1 MIFMNN
7 LFLNITPRNI
17 ARILQS
23 LEANSNFYKK
33 NSSILKDVKKDNF
46 ICIVIDG
53 YLQIIKNDY
62 NGNKIVIEKLEKNS
76 IFGTLISPLSNEE
89 YEVVTK
95 EDSKLV
101 IIDFNSI
108 IINNEINSNV
118 YNQFL
123 KNILNIMAIKIKEY
137 NERIEILANKTIR
150 NKLLAYFKITSKKSK
165 SKIIYLPFNFSELAD
180 YLVVDRCAMSR
191 ELKNLKDD
199 GLIEVEGKKI
209 KLFYTV

>member
-1 MIFMNN
+1 
-7 LFLNITPRNI
+7 
-17 ARILQS
+17 
-23 LEANSNFYKK
+23 
-33 NSSILKDVKKDNF
+33 
-46 ICIVIDG
+46 
-53 YLQIIKNDY
+53 
-62 NGNKIVIEKLEKNS
+62 
-76 IFGTLISPLSNEE
+76 
-89 YEVVTK
+89 
-95 EDSKLV
+95 
-101 IIDFNSI
+101 
-108 IINNEINSNV
+108 
-118 YNQFL
+118 
-123 KNILNIMAIKIKEY
+123 MAIKIKEY

>member
-1 MIFMNN
+1 MNN

-17 ARILQS
+17 AKILQS

-150 NKLLAYFKITSKKSK
+150 NKLLAYFKIASKKSK

>member
-1 MIFMNN
+1 MNN

-101 IIDFNSI
+101 IIDFKSI

>member
-1 MIFMNN
+1 MNN

-150 NKLLAYFKITSKKSK
+150 NKLLAYFNITSKKSK

>member
-1 MIFMNN
+1 MNN

-76 IFGTLISPLSNEE
+76 IFGTLIFPLSNEE

-150 NKLLAYFKITSKKSK
+150 SKLLAYFKFTSKKSK